1 MVASTRGRGEA
12 ARDRDGASEGAEV
25 RVARRGGRT
34 DDSRSADRTPSLAGR
49 VWYRFWQRVLQILWV
64 LLYRVRRTGM
74 ENIPAEGPIILAPN
88 HQSHFDPPLVGSC
101 CPRRMSYM
109 ARASLFDFPPFA
121 WLIRSF
127 GAFPIDREAGRG
139 IAGVKET
146 LRRLKDGHV
155 IMMFPEGTRTP
166 DGSIHAFRP
175 GIRTL
180 AVRSGAVIVPVAIE
194 GAYQAWPRTR
204 KFPRL
209 GVIHIHYGEPLWP
222 EQIRELGDDALV
234 DEVERR
240 VRRYHA
246 ELCRHPAIA
255 RMRRDAWRRG

>member
-12 ARDRDGASEGAEV
+12 ARDRDKASGVADAPRGNRAGESRLAE
-25 RVARRGGRT
+25 
-34 DDSRSADRTPSLAGR
+34 LASSWTSR
-49 VWYRFWQRVLQILWV
+49 VWYRFWQRMLQIAWV

-74 ENIPAEGPIILAPN
+74 ENIPTEGPIILAPN
-88 HQSHFDPPLVGSC
+88 HQSHLDPPLVGSC

-109 ARASLFDFPPFA
+109 ARASLFHFAPFA

-166 DGSIHAFRP
+166 DGRIHPFRS

-180 AVRSGAVIVPVAIE
+180 AVRSDAVIVPVAIE
-194 GAYQAWPRTR
+194 GAYQAWPRWR
-204 KFPRL
+204 MFPRL
-209 GVIHIHYGEPLWP
+209 GTIHIHYGEPLWP
-222 EQIRELGDDALV
+222 EQIRELGEDALV
-234 DEVERR
+234 EEVERR

-246 ELCRHPAIA
+246 ELCRHRAIA
-255 RMRRDAWRRG
+255 RMRRAGRCPG